1 MIDQTPRL
9 SHFFLLLLLAFVW
22 GSSFILMKRALFAPD
37 GSALFSAF
45 EVAAMRIVFAGAV
58 LMPFGIRSIRQ
69 ASRNEL
75 KWMFAVGVLGNTIPA
90 FLFTGAQLKLA
101 SSMAGMLN
109 SLTPLFTLV
118 VATLLFK
125 ASYSRRQLIGL
136 VIGFVGAMGL
146 ISQRSGNGEW
156 HLLSA
161 LMVVIA
167 TVCYA
172 FSVNIIR
179 NLLSGVGPVR
189 IASGA
194 LGLVAVPAAIWLLTG
209 SQVFEV
215 AASRPDAK
223 TGLLSAFVLGA
234 IGTAAALV
242 IFNRII
248 KQTSALFASSV
259 TYVIPVFAAMWGVF
273 DGEQLTVF
281 HGIFAA
287 IVLSGVYL
295 VNSSRRKL

>member
-1 MIDQTPRL
+1 MIDQSPRL
-9 SHFFLLLLLAFVW
+9 SHFVLLVLLAFVW

-37 GSALFSAF
+37 GSVLFSAY
-45 EVAAMRIVFAGAV
+45 EVAAMRIVFAGGV
-58 LMPFGIRSIRQ
+58 LLPFGIRAIRR
-69 ASRNEL
+69 ASKTEL

-125 ASYSRRQLIGL
+125 ASYTRRQLLGL
-136 VIGFVGAMGL
+136 VIGFVGALGL
-146 ISQRSGNGEW
+146 ISLRSGNGEW

-161 LMVVIA
+161 LMVVVA

-179 NLLSGVGPVR
+179 NLLSKVDSVR

-194 LGLVAVPAAIWLLTG
+194 LGLVALPAAIWLALG
-209 SQVFEV
+209 SNVVEIS
-215 AASRPDAK
+215 ASRPDAQM
-223 TGLLSAFVLGA
+223 GLLAAFVLGA

-242 IFNRII
+242 VFNRII

-273 DGEQLTVF
+273 DGEQLTIY
-281 HGIFAA
+281 HAIFAA